1 MKKIL
6 LVCFFWLFALAG
18 FSQNQIT
25 EYEYWIDDDIANRTS
40 VNLSSPSN
48 NIAINELVDLSTVS
62 DGLHSISIRFKDT
75 NKVWSNT
82 VNKLFTKREALAPS
96 QSLHTLQYWF
106 DNDLENEVTTTF
118 ASTDKLD
125 HSDLIDLSALS
136 NGMHLI
142 NYRVKNESNIWSC
155 VVSKQIIK
163 REALAASQKLNTI
176 QYWFDNDIES
186 AITSTF
192 VATNQLDHSELIDL
206 SASSNGMHLL
216 NYRIKNE
223 ANIWSCVVSKQI
235 IKREAL
241 AESQKLNTIQYWF
254 DNNVESAITSTFAA
268 TNRLD
273 HSELIDLSTLSGG
286 MHLLNYRIK
295 NEANIWSCVVS
306 KQIIK
311 RENNTQAHQLTT
323 VQYWFDSNIENIV
336 TTTIPA
342 SDKVDSKE
350 LIELSELP
358 VGLHVINVRIKDE
371 SNIWSSVVTKQF
383 IKRPIQ
389 QVAKLNQYRYWF
401 NDDLTNLTTVTID
414 PTTVQFSLNEMV
426 DVLSIPPGVDQTISY
441 QFKDDQ
447 GNWSVPLS
455 DTINRIAVVKASFT
469 ADNTENCGSLTV
481 QFTNNSTDGESYLW
495 DFGDGNTSTEIDP
508 SYTYNTAGSY
518 TVSLTSTNDTYSLSD
533 VSSMADLITIHAIPV
548 VNLGADIQICE
559 GNDHTFSIAD
569 NFAQYFWND
578 ASGTNEFTTAIAG
591 DYSLRIVDLNG
602 CEATDIA
609 NLSFFTAPTVDL
621 GADIQICEGNEYTFS
636 VADNFVQYFW
646 NDVEGTNELIAA
658 TEGDYKLKVIDA
670 NGCEATDV
678 ANLSFHSAA
687 IINLGDDVQICEG
700 GSHTFSIPD
709 NFEQYFWND
718 VEGTYQFSTEVTGE
732 YTLRVIDIN
741 GCEASD
747 VVNLLVNPTPNIDL
761 GEDILICEGNSHTFS
776 VEDNFAQ
783 YFWNDLESTNE
794 IIATTEGNYSL
805 RVIDNNGCEATD
817 NVSLTISSISINLG
831 QDAQICEGGAY
842 SLSVPDNFTQYF
854 WNDVEGTNQFSA
866 TEEGTYTLRVINA
879 NGCEATDE
887 VHLTV
892 FPASTIE
899 LGDNVIACEGS
910 EHTFSVTD
918 NFAQYFWNNVEG
930 TNEFLTSTEG
940 TYTLR
945 VIDNNGCDATDDVNF
960 SFHTTPSVDLG
971 NDINI
976 CEGSEHTFS
985 VADNFAQYFWNDVEG
1000 TNEIIADTEGNYSLK
1015 VIDANGCEATDFVN
1029 LGLYETPETPIVSYA
1044 NGILS
1049 STVESEYQWYLNN
1062 QTLSGFTAQ
1071 QFTPEQDGNYSVEVW
1086 SEFGCKSSQSES
1098 VEVILVGIAD
1108 LLKENMSIYPNPT
1121 KGKLVIDLRN
1131 NFNNV
1136 STLQLNLLDSSGKL
1150 ILCKKLE
1157 PITTLDL
1164 SSYPSGLYFIHFI
1177 NLNEAVSF
1185 KIVKQ

>member
-82 VNKLFTKREALAPS
+82 VNKLFTKRETLAPS

-136 NGMHLI
+136 NGMHLV
-142 NYRVKNESNIWSC
+142 NYRVKNEANIWSC

-206 SASSNGMHLL
+206 STLSGGMHLL

-241 AESQKLNTIQYWF
+241 VESQKLNTLQYWF

-268 TNRLD
+268 TNQLD

-306 KQIIK
+306 EQIIK

-371 SNIWSSVVTKQF
+371 SNIWSSVITKQF

-414 PTTVQFSLNEMV
+414 PITVKFSLNEMV

-469 ADNTENCGSLTV
+469 ADNTEKCGSLTV
-481 QFTNNSTDGESYLW
+481 QFNNNSTDGESYLW

-518 TVSLTSTNDTYSLSD
+518 TVSLTATNDTYSLSD

-578 ASGTNEFTTAIAG
+578 
-591 DYSLRIVDLNG
+591 
-602 CEATDIA
+602 
-609 NLSFFTAPTVDL
+609 
-621 GADIQICEGNEYTFS
+621 
-636 VADNFVQYFW
+636 
-646 NDVEGTNELIAA
+646 VEGTNELIAA
-658 TEGDYKLKVIDA
+658 TEGDYNLKIIDA
-670 NGCEATDV
+670 NGCGATDV

-783 YFWNDLESTNE
+783 YFWNDLEGTNE

-854 WNDVEGTNQFSA
+854 WNDVEGTNEFSA

-960 SFHTTPSVDLG
+960 SFYTSPSVDLG

-976 CEGSEHTFS
+976 CEGSEHIFS

-1015 VIDANGCEATDFVN
+1015 VIDANGCEATDAVH
-1029 LGLYETPETPIVSYA
+1029 LSLYETPETPIVSYA

-1049 STVESEYQWYLNN
+1049 STIENGYQWYLNN

-1098 VEVILVGIAD
+1098 VEVILVGIAG

-1131 NFNNV
+1131 NFNHV
-1136 STLQLNLLDSSGKL
+1136 STLQLKLLDSSGKL